1 MKIPWLLFL
10 CPVLLAHAQS
20 QASYLSFAIPK
31 PTTPGVTRY
40 RARIAYD
47 GAGFQ
52 GFQIQPDART
62 IQVSEKETISC
73 WLLHSRNC
81 FCQTWALSL
90 RTTNES
96 EHARMTQKSG

>member
-10 CPVLLAHAQS
+10 FPVLLAHAQG

-62 IQVSEKETISC
+62 IQVSEKETIS
-73 WLLHSRNC
+73 
-81 FCQTWALSL
+81 
-90 RTTNES
+90 
-96 EHARMTQKSG
+96 